1 MKNMVLWSE
10 LPTMKSLVQSEWH
23 PMPSKRLW
31 WALTNK
37 DPLRASPEAIHQIYR
52 YSNALDKA
60 PFYGP
65 YNTTGFSK
73 HGDVFSKS
81 NDKYHG
87 QRRRIVNNVYSMS
100 NVSKGEQYVDICSKL
115 FIERLGEYADQ
126 STACDFGEWI
136 HW

>member
-1 MKNMVLWSE
+1 MLFGCILLIC
-10 LPTMKSLVQSEWH
+10 LPFQK
-23 PMPSKRLW
+23 
-31 WALTNK
+31 
-37 DPLRASPEAIHQIYR
+37 SPEAIHQIYR

-60 PFYGP
+60 RFYGP

-81 NDKYHG
+81 SDKEHG
-87 QRRRIVNNVYSMS
+87 QRRRIINNVYSMS

-115 FIERLGEYADQ
+115 FIQRLGEYADQ

>member
-1 MKNMVLWSE
+1 MSFVRRTIWVYLANHV
-10 LPTMKSLVQSEWH
+10 SLR
-23 PMPSKRLW
+23 P
-31 WALTNK
+31 
-37 DPLRASPEAIHQIYR
+37 SPEAIHQIYR

-60 PFYGP
+60 RFYGP

-81 NDKYHG
+81 SDKEHG
-87 QRRRIVNNVYSMS
+87 QRRRIINNVYSMS

-115 FIERLGEYADQ
+115 FIQRLGEDADQ